1 MPELLQV
8 ADRILVMRQG
18 RITGE
23 LPGRTT
29 QEEIMRYAALERGG
43 PFGMMQRLLPFLSL
57 IVLFVAL
64 AIASPHFLTN
74 TNLSSVVRQTAV
86 INIMALGMTMIIITG
101 GIDLSVGAILAMGG
115 LLGTMAHGKRRIR
128 FRRALL
134 IGMLTGLLWGL
145 CNGLLITR
153 LRIAPFIVTLGT
165 LGIFRGTDADHLERP
180 AGAPDPAAASRSWA
194 KATAG
199 RAVRALDPGGVRG
212 GDARHPGAHAAG
224 PLRVRDRQQS
234 GRRRS
239 TPGVPVTFHTTAVY
253 AIGGMLTGLA
263 GMIEASR
270 LMTGQPTAGKGYEL
284 QAIAAVVIGGGSL
297 HGGEG
302 SVVGTLIGAFI
313 MGLLSNG
320 SDLLGVSPYLQQAII
335 GAVIILAV
343 TVDELRKRR
352 LA

>member
-1 MPELLQV
+1 
-8 ADRILVMRQG
+8 
-18 RITGE
+18 
-23 LPGRTT
+23 
-29 QEEIMRYAALERGG
+29 
-43 PFGMMQRLLPFLSL
+43 MMQRLLPFLSL

-64 AIASPHFLTN
+64 AIASPHFLTE

-86 INIMALGMTMIIITG
+86 INIMSLGMTIIIIAG
-101 GIDLSVGAILAMGG
+101 GIDLSVGAILAMSGV
-115 LLGTMAHGKRRIR
+115 LGAMAIEK
-128 FRRALL
+128 
-134 IGMLTGLLWGL
+134 GMPIPVGILVGILTGLFWGFV
-145 CNGLLITR
+145 NGILTTR

-165 LGIFRGTDADHLERP
+165 LGIIRGLTLIITNGLPVHGVPQAFSFLGEGNLLGVPFVLWVLVVCALATHVILEHTRLGRYAYAIGSNPDA
-180 AGAPDPAAASRSWA
+180 
-194 KATAG
+194 
-199 RAVRALDPGGVRG
+199 AVYA
-212 GDARHPGAHAAG
+212 
-224 PLRVRDRQQS
+224 
-234 GRRRS
+234 
-239 TPGVPVTFHTTAVY
+239 GVPVGFDTTTVY
-253 AIGGMLTGLA
+253 ALGGMLTGLA

-270 LMTGQPTAGKGYEL
+270 LMTGQPAAGNGYEL

-352 LA
+352 LV

>member
-1 MPELLQV
+1 M
-8 ADRILVMRQG
+8 
-18 RITGE
+18 T
-23 LPGRTT
+23 
-29 QEEIMRYAALERGG
+29 
-43 PFGMMQRLLPFLSL
+43 MMQRLLPFLSL

-64 AIASPHFLTN
+64 AIASPHFLTS

-86 INIMALGMTMIIITG
+86 INIMALGMTIIIISG

-115 LLGTMAHGKRRIR
+115 LLGTMAMERGMSIP
-128 FRRALL
+128 AGIL
-134 IGMLTGLLWGL
+134 IGILAGLVCGL
-145 CNGLLITR
+145 VNGLLIAK
-153 LRIAPFIVTLGT
+153 LNIAPFIVTLGT
-165 LGIFRGTDADHLERP
+165 LGIIRGL
-180 AGAPDPAAASRSWA
+180 
-194 KATAG
+194 
-199 RAVRALDPGGVRG
+199 ALMISNGLPVHRIPQGFSFLGEG
-212 GDARHPGAHAAG
+212 T
-224 PLRVRDRQQS
+224 LF
-234 GRRRS
+234 
-239 TPGVPVTFHTTAVY
+239 GVPFVLWVLVLCAVFTHVLLEHTRLGRYAFAIGSNPEAAVYSGIPVAFHTTAVY
-253 AIGGMLTGLA
+253 AIAGMLTGLA

-270 LMTGQPTAGKGYEL
+270 LMTGQPTAGQGYEL

-352 LA
+352 FT